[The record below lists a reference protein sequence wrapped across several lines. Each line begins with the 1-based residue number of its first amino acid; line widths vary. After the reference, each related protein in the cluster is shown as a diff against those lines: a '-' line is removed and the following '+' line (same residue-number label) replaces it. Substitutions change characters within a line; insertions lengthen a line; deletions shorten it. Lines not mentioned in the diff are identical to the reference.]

1 MTAMSTV
8 PWLTILGLIPLV
20 GALVVA
26 FVPGNA
32 ETAKRL
38 ALGFSLV
45 TLVVGIIAALQFDR
59 GSSKQFQLGEQYSW
73 IPQFGVSYA
82 LGVDGAAGGLAA
94 LVGGTSSRLRRLQN
108 GFARSYALTML
119 AGVVAILGALWVMS

>member
-26 FVPGNA
+26 FVPGSVEN
-32 ETAKRL
+32 AKRM
-38 ALGFSLV
+38 AIGFSLV
-45 TLVVGIIAALQFDR
+45 TLVVGIIAATQFDR
-59 GSSKQFQLGEQYSW
+59 ASSKQFQLGEQHSW

-82 LGVDGAAGGLAA
+82 LGVDGIALALILMA
-94 LVGGTSSRLRRLQN
+94 VVTLAYIAC
-108 GFARSYALTML
+108 ARWLKIERA
-119 AGVVAILGALWVMS
+119 